1 MSSQFLCRKLRRP
14 MDSVVLKRLICLS
27 AAVFVASLVGCA
39 DGPIPYCMSLNP
51 SVRRQWAADELYK
64 PTLHRQLAEVEAL
77 RGNAASMSIEQQRH
91 WCGELKHILQ
101 SHSNPVLRAAC
112 VNALAEFT
120 VPESNEV
127 LSLAMKDADSAVR
140 ATACRAWGKR
150 GGKEALELLAASLGS
165 DSDKD
170 VRIAAARELRRFPDR
185 VAYEALALALQDDD
199 PALQYRAVASLKEA
213 SGKDYGNNL
222 QAWRQFAEGK
232 DPGPEYTPSMADR
245 VRALF

>member
-1 MSSQFLCRKLRRP
+1 
-14 MDSVVLKRLICLS
+14 MDSAAVKRLYCLC
-27 AAVFVASLVGCA
+27 AAVFVAGLVGCA
-39 DGPIPYCMSLNP
+39 DGPMPYCMSLNP
-51 SVRRQWAADELYK
+51 SMRRQWKVDEIYK

-77 RGNAASMSIEQQRH
+77 RGNAASMSVEQQRH
-91 WCGELKHILQ
+91 WCGELKYILQ

-112 VNALAEFT
+112 VDALAEFT

-140 ATACRAWGKR
+140 TAACRAWGKR

-170 VRIAAARELRRFPDR
+170 VRIAAARELRRFSDR
-185 VAYEALALALQDDD
+185 VAYEALGLALQDDD

-213 SGKDYGNNL
+213 TGKDYGNNL
-222 QAWRQFAEGK
+222 QAWQQFAEGK
-232 DPGPEYTPSMADR
+232 DPGPEYTPSVADR